1 MTSTPGSSPHTDEN
15 LTPEESHGDDRDGR
29 PDLDADAAGEEAA
42 QPGVDPDWSQTTQ
55 GSTSEEGR

>member
-15 LTPEESHGDDRDGR
+15 LAPEESHGDDRDVR

-42 QPGVDPDWSQTTQ
+42 QPGVDPDWAQTTR
-55 GSTSEEGR
+55 GTSEEGH